1 MTAFYTAT
9 AVIAAI
15 SAGVNAHNASKQRK
29 QAREF
34 QRQEQQRLKHQ
45 ADAALVAQNRD
56 REQRNADVANVN
68 TASSDEL
75 ISTGR
80 RKQRQPSAG
89 GGGISTGLGL

>member
-1 MTAFYTAT
+1 MSAFFTAA
-9 AVIAAI
+9 AAIAAVT
-15 SAGVNAHNASKQRK
+15 AGVSVHNASKQRK

-56 REQRNADVANVN
+56 REQKNADVANV
-68 TASSDEL
+68 SSDNSTEL

-80 RKQRQPSAG
+80 RKQRQPNSG